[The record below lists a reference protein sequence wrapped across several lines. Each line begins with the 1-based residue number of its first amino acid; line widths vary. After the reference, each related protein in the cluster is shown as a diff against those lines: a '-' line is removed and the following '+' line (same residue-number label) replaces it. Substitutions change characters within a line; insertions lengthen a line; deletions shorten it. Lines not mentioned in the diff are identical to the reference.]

1 MGAYFSAVGAEFKKS
16 WINAFFVIVF
26 TIGRIIFGWAWLN
39 AGIEKFSWLTDGKFN
54 SGGLIGGLVGNLVG
68 PKVTRFDPLGLNHL
82 YGWIA
87 NNLFIPLGGVTDFLV
102 VFFEFVLGLTFI
114 LGFQIFWSA
123 LVAVFLNLQYI
134 AAGSFNNFGYI
145 WTDLILMKFPRY
157 ADMIGIDGYLRFR
170 KGKELLG
177 APKYFSGNSGK
188 YEQDSVS
195 VKSKG
200 SAAKM

>member
-1 MGAYFSAVGAEFKKS
+1 MGAYFKAVGEEMKKS
-16 WINAFFVIVF
+16 WINAIFVIVF

-39 AGIEKFSWLTDGKFN
+39 AGIEKFGWLTDGKFN
-54 SGGLIGGLVGNLVG
+54 SGGLISGLVSNLVG

-82 YGWIA
+82 YGWVA
-87 NNLFIPLGGVTDFLV
+87 NNIFIPLGGFTDFLV

-157 ADMIGIDGYLRFR
+157 ADIIGIDGFLRFR
-170 KGKELLG
+170 KGKDLLNT
-177 APKYFSGNSGK
+177 PKYFNGK
-188 YEQDSVS
+188 NEQDSIS